1 MKQISR
7 IGKSLCLLK
16 IYSVIEKIS
25 YKYKRVCVRPLRS
38 QIEAIQKLKSPTTIK
53 GCRSFTGMVI
63 FVSIFCPELQKLLK
77 PIYDLT
83 RKGKQFLW
91 EEEQQKA
98 FDEIKCRLQRPPVL
112 HLPNRHGQFQLY
124 SDTSKFTTGSA
135 LYQIQNGQPRL
146 IAYASKRM
154 PEATKNYSITEL
166 EMCRLAMNIA
176 TFSHLLK
183 KVDFDEV
190 VDHLAITHI
199 MRSKAEPATTRI
211 KRLLEL
217 LSPYSFNLYYI
228 KGKDMV
234 LSDFLSRQKTDDS
247 NPHELIPISFTLRNQ
262 IDDHFYQIN
271 SRTDPPKTDRYLVQK
286 RSQAKSSSI
295 KIPEIHGA
303 NKSLDPHVQ
312 PGKQRPLPSLPI
324 QSIDKGSPTHP
335 IPKPRIGQG
344 RAGQR
349 RKFKTHQPI
358 SLPQQSPA
366 QPITKHVQKTVMP
379 LPESTAQSQIDA
391 LPQPVSIPLPQC
403 QQVDP
408 TCIIHPIGPKIQHR
422 PSPQYHGPY
431 TRPPPRPPDVTDPLD
446 ICKEGRNTSRKLCS
460 IRFLDI

>member
-1 MKQISR
+1 M
-7 IGKSLCLLK
+7 
-16 IYSVIEKIS
+16 
-25 YKYKRVCVRPLRS
+25 
-38 QIEAIQKLKSPTTIK
+38 
-53 GCRSFTGMVI
+53 
-63 FVSIFCPELQKLLK
+63 K

-124 SDTSKFTTGSA
+124 SDTSKFATGSA

-154 PEATKNYSITEL
+154 PEAAKNYSITEL

-183 KVDFDEV
+183 KVDFDAV

-247 NPHELIPISFTLRNQ
+247 NPHKLIPISFTLRSQVDN
-262 IDDHFYQIN
+262 HFYQIN
-271 SRTDPPKTDRYLVQK
+271 SRTDKPKTDEYLVQT

-295 KIPEIHGA
+295 KIPEIHGT
-303 NKSLDPHVQ
+303 NKGLDPHVK
-312 PGKQRPLPSLPI
+312 PGKQRPLPSIPTHNV
-324 QSIDKGSPTHP
+324 DKGLPTHP

-344 RAGQR
+344 RARLR
-349 RKFKTHQPI
+349 RKVKTNQPI
-358 SLPQQSPA
+358 PLPQQTPA
-366 QPITKHVQKTVMP
+366 QPITTHVPKTALP
-379 LPESTAQSQIDA
+379 LPEPNTQSQVDA
-391 LPQPVSIPLPQC
+391 LPQHVPIPLPQH
-403 QQVDP
+403 QLVDP
-408 TCIIHPIGPKIQHR
+408 TCIVQPIGPKIQHR
-422 PSPQYHGPY
+422 PSPPYHDPY
-431 TRPPPRPPDVTDPLD
+431 ARPPPRPPDVTDPIDSQEDLLD
-446 ICKEGRNTSRKLCS
+446 NDLDRNVDIEENSPFQEGIISEIYERPDMSYMQEPQELKDLIDTTKL
-460 IRFLDI
+460 IQKFLPKQTGY